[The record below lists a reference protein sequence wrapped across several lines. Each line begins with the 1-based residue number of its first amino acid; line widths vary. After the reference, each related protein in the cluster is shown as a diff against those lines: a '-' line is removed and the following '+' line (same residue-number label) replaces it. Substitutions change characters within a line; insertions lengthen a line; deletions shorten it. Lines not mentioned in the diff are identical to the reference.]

1 MTLLGPSIQVPDWM
15 DSASRYYSKIDGDS
29 SDSVLVMKP
38 PDEGDVSDK
47 NPGTLCLRL
56 APAFREVRVLDASGE
71 EEGLI
76 RPSTPGLGYAMSR
89 SGRSVWTLST
99 RSAVMKRHALTF
111 SGDDTW
117 DVRTPFFWWMN
128 ILCTRNGATH
138 ALGQVGPR
146 KWLWFLWLAPCN
158 DNHDVLS
165 ALAFLHRR
173 WWRR

>member
-1 MTLLGPSIQVPDWM
+1 MSLLGPEIQTPDWM
-15 DSASRYYSKIDGDS
+15 HRAAHYYSKIEGDS
-29 SDSVLVMKP
+29 SDSVRVMRP
-38 PDEGDVSDK
+38 PDDGDASDK

-56 APAFREVRVLDASGE
+56 DAGFREIRVLDASGN
-71 EEGLI
+71 EEGVI
-76 RPSTPGLGYAMSR
+76 RPRAPGLGYAMQR
-89 SGRSVWTLST
+89 SGNPVWQVST

-111 SGDDTW
+111 AGADTW

-128 ILCTRNGATH
+128 IVCTQNGATR

-146 KWLWFLWLAPCN
+146 KWLWVLWIEPGQ
-158 DNHDVLS
+158 DQHDVLS